1 MAPFEIDELLH
12 EQGFVAV
19 ELEGAEGVDER
30 LVSAP
35 QQRQHAAG
43 TCSDTSVTTI
53 RMHVCVCVCVCVCV
67 ISCMCV
73 HPFMYVSGT

>member
-43 TCSDTSVTTI
+43 TCADTSVTTI
-53 RMHVCVCVCVCVCV
+53 RQQRDAGRRRKEPLGGALSLPRDSSSV
-67 ISCMCV
+67 
-73 HPFMYVSGT
+73 